1 MVPTHAHVPETEWTE
16 IRAKVKTLLMV
27 NREAAVTDKVDDA
40 RAVVGYPCGP
50 NAVRFVAAT
59 NCARCR
65 DLAELTRDTGLGC
78 VAAALLAFGR
88 RLYFF
93 GPLENTS

>member
-1 MVPTHAHVPETEWTE
+1 MAQTNCLD
-16 IRAKVKTLLMV
+16 IRAKVKNLLMV

-65 DLAELTRDTGLGC
+65 DLAKLTRDTGLGC